1 MKKIFIILILVAA
14 FIGLAVLVK
23 FGIIRWQPLTMLL
36 AAIAAPIKFIMG
48 MFGSEEKIHQRH
60 QAQREAEHAYQAEL
74 QSRISQ
80 REERIAA
87 LSQEVDALDSKLAQL
102 KQEKETLSSQ
112 IATMSKEE
120 KQALGKKLLGE

>member
-1 MKKIFIILILVAA
+1 MKKIFVILILVAG

-36 AAIAAPIKFIMG
+36 AAIAAPIKFIMN
-48 MFGSEEKIHQRH
+48 MFGSEEKIRERH
-60 QAQREAEHAYQAEL
+60 RAQREAEHAYQAEL
-74 QSRISQ
+74 QSRIGQ

-87 LSQEVDALDSKLAQL
+87 LAKEVDALDAKLVRL
-102 KQEKETLSSQ
+102 KQEKESLSSQ
-112 IATMSKEE
+112 IETMSKEE